1 MTLEDLNLHLDMVT
15 DLAAARDRLQSM
27 QSFLKAQNMDGMPR
41 GSGDSRKVEQ
51 LAVLISQQREDV
63 ERMERMVARSEPR
76 IREWI
81 DTIQDNRTRQ
91 IFSLRFLAG
100 FAWADVAMI
109 IGGKNTEEAV
119 KAVCYRYLESV

>member
-63 ERMERMVARSEPR
+63 ERMERMVTRSEPR

-81 DTIQDNRTRQ
+81 NTIQDNRTRQ

>member
-63 ERMERMVARSEPR
+63 ERMERMVTRSEPR

>member
-15 DLAAARDRLQSM
+15 DLSAARDRLQSM
-27 QSFLKAQNMDGMPR
+27 QSFLKAQNLDGMPR
-41 GSGDSRKVEQ
+41 GSGTSRRVEQ
-51 LAVLISQQREDV
+51 LAILISQQREDV
-63 ERMERMVARSEPR
+63 ERMENIVRRSEPR

-100 FAWADVAMI
+100 YPWADVAMI
-109 IGGKNTEEAV
+109 IGGRNTEEAV

>member
-63 ERMERMVARSEPR
+63 ERMERMVTRSEPR
-76 IREWI
+76 IRGWI